1 MASATSA
8 PVRGAG
14 LRALRGLVT
23 GGVAGIGA
31 LIAHLAAGGSVAV
44 MPGLMVGLITLPVA
58 VATARSDRAA
68 LPRITLVAVLA
79 QAVGHYSLTMA
90 PATPDHGHHGGSVGM
105 PALMLALHA
114 AVAAAT
120 VMVALGFDRALVELA
135 RATLSRL
142 FAMPA
147 PLGVAVPAAR
157 QTAVG
162 RALVLRDRLTSG
174 RVGARAP
181 PGLLSP
187 SLLTAPR

>member
-1 MASATSA
+1 MASASSA

-14 LRALRGLVT
+14 LGALRGLVT

-44 MPGLMVGLITLPVA
+44 MPGLMVGLIILPVA

-90 PATPDHGHHGGSVGM
+90 PATPDHGHHVAGTTL
-105 PALMLALHA
+105 LMLALHA

-120 VMVALGFDRALVELA
+120 ILVALGFDRALVELA

-147 PLGVAVPAAR
+147 LLGVAVPAAR

-162 RALVLRDRLTSG
+162 RALVLRERLTSG

-181 PGLLSP
+181 PGLLTP